1 MAVPILEQSAV
12 LIASVQSAPTDADL
26 MLLRQDL
33 RKEGL
38 ALRAA
43 DLGEDGDAGE

>member
-26 MLLRQDL
+26 MLLQQNL
-33 RKEGL
+33 REEGL
-38 ALRAA
+38 ELLAS
-43 DLGEDGDAGE
+43 DLGEDGDAGA